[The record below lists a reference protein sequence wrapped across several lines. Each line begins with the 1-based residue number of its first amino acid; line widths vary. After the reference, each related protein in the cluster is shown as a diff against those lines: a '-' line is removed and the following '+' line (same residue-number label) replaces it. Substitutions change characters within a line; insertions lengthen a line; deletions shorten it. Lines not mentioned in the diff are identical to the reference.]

1 MVLSTRLRVVLTAGL
16 LILLMMLAA
25 AFRSAAAAPLEG
37 PSAASIQG
45 GKLALPGKGPSFL
58 LAVNYEGPADRAW
71 QMWEDGKFDPG
82 LIEADLRRSRAAG
95 FSTVRVFVQPP
106 LVKDI
111 QANRWDKL
119 DSFLSMAQR
128 QGLSVILA
136 LYDYGER
143 DLAKVAEID
152 SRIAARYVGNA
163 TILAYDLK
171 NEPHFSDL
179 ASALYPGGARSPIEM
194 AGAEAT
200 LKSYQ
205 EFVAAAGAW
214 VTERN
219 YLVSTLDYI
228 DSPEGRRW
236 DGLLGTVNASLA
248 MWLQP
253 QIDAIRKADNQRPI
267 TVAYSDL
274 ILAKLPANG
283 TLDYVTVHRY
293 PNASG
298 KAVEGVARVLN
309 NLRAAFPG
317 KPVLLGEFGF
327 STSGM
332 SPEESANYEAA
343 LYMLLLAEGQGGGG
357 KWMLNDFPK
366 GANERQ
372 NAFGA
377 FRADGSAKP
386 VVPAVQG
393 LADYLGRGGMGGGY
407 IYLSDKP
414 SPGYR
419 WAYETGD
426 ALVVSAKSYKG
437 TRLSFEAQRLSQ
449 LFLTWTDPK
458 VMRIYSTSAT
468 QLELDPAA
476 LVNDPKMGTG
486 YSLAR
491 VEGTG
496 KTAVSFSQDGSRLKM
511 SLEGERW
518 YELSLPRSQDGP
530 AAARPLDY
538 DIPNGHFFTQTNGR
552 PLGANASGFAVTDE
566 GGVSFWSEFQR
577 LGGVD
582 ALGYPVTHRFVLDGF
597 VTQAFQKG
605 VLQWRPEVKQA
616 YLLNTFD
623 LMHDRGLDDWL
634 LAYRQTPKP
643 FDTKP
648 DTGLPWEKV
657 VVRHLAFLDQ
667 NRAIKD
673 RFLSNPAWLQH
684 FGLPVAYADMG
695 NSFVVRAQR
704 ATFQYWKED
713 VPWAK
718 KGEVTVANGG
728 DLAKEAFLWPVPATI
743 PGPPPAR

>member
-1 MVLSTRLRVVLTAGL
+1 MVLSTRLRVVLTAAL
-16 LILLMMLAA
+16 LILLMFLAA
-25 AFRSAAAAPLEG
+25 AFHSAAAAPLEG

-71 QMWEDGKFDPG
+71 QMWEDGQFDAG
-82 LIEADLRRSRAAG
+82 LIEADLRRARAAG

-106 LVKDI
+106 LVKEI

-119 DSFLSMAQR
+119 DSFLTMAQR

-143 DLAKVAEID
+143 DLAKVAD
-152 SRIAARYVGNA
+152 VDGRIAARYAKNP

-179 ASALYPGGARSPIEM
+179 SSALYPGGARSPIQT
-194 AGAEAT
+194 AGADET

-236 DGLLGTVNASLA
+236 DGLLGTVNASLS

-283 TLDYVTVHRY
+283 TLDYVTIHRY

-309 NLRAAFPG
+309 NLRAAFRE

-327 STSGM
+327 SNSGM
-332 SPEESANYEAA
+332 SPEESANYETAV
-343 LYMLLLAEGQGGGG
+343 YVLLLSEGLSGGA
-357 KWMLNDFPK
+357 KWMLNDFPR
-366 GANERQ
+366 GTNPRQ

-377 FRADGSAKP
+377 FLADGAGKP
-386 VVPAVQG
+386 VVPAVRG
-393 LADYLGRGGMGGGY
+393 LADYVNRGGMGGGHL
-407 IYLSDKP
+407 YLPDKR

-426 ALVVSAKSYKG
+426 ALVVSADSYEG
-437 TRLSFEAQRLSQ
+437 ARLSFDAQRLSQ

-468 QLELDPAA
+468 ELELDAAA
-476 LVNDPKMGTG
+476 LVNDPGMGTG
-486 YSLAR
+486 YALAR
-491 VEGTG
+491 VEGGSKAPTP
-496 KTAVSFSQDGSRLKM
+496 FSRNGSRLKM

-518 YELSLPRSQDGP
+518 YELSLPRSQEGP
-530 AAARPLDY
+530 NAARPQDY
-538 DIPNGHFFTQTNGR
+538 DIP
-552 PLGANASGFAVTDE
+552 
-566 GGVSFWSEFQR
+566 
-577 LGGVD
+577 
-582 ALGYPVTHRFVLDGF
+582 
-597 VTQAFQKG
+597 
-605 VLQWRPEVKQA
+605 
-616 YLLNTFD
+616 
-623 LMHDRGLDDWL
+623 
-634 LAYRQTPKP
+634 
-643 FDTKP
+643 
-648 DTGLPWEKV
+648 
-657 VVRHLAFLDQ
+657 
-667 NRAIKD
+667 
-673 RFLSNPAWLQH
+673 
-684 FGLPVAYADMG
+684 
-695 NSFVVRAQR
+695 
-704 ATFQYWKED
+704 
-713 VPWAK
+713 
-718 KGEVTVANGG
+718 
-728 DLAKEAFLWPVPATI
+728 
-743 PGPPPAR
+743 